1 MDAFGGVAV
10 PWHLTTREVVAD
22 VRRVLKPDGLYL
34 INVIDY
40 PPQAFAKAEVRTLQ
54 AEFPH
59 VAMITRP
66 NALSGAEGGNFVLL
80 ASDQPIDAAAI
91 RQRVAGRSVMVSDAA
106 AIRSFSGAAP
116 ILTDDYAPV
125 DQLLTP
131 YPS

>member
-34 INVIDY
+34 VNVIDY
-40 PPQAFAKAEVRTLQ
+40 PPQAFAKAEARTLE

-59 VAMITRP
+59 VAVIARP

-91 RQRVAGRSVMVSDAA
+91 RQRLAGRSTLVADAPA
-106 AIRSFSGAAP
+106 VRAFIGAGP
-116 ILTDDYAPV
+116 VLTDDYAPV